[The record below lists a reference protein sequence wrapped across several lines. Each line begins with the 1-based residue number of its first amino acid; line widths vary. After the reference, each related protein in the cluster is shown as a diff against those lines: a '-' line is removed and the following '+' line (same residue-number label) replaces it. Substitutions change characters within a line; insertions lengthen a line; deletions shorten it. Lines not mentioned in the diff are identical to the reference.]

1 VLAFLFIGA
10 VGLMMLCCCLC
21 GVNLRLIILTTGF
34 EMQGCLV
41 SASYVEQAFFLT
53 HTLCSVVFG
62 VCVSVGIIMNVG
74 IGVGARVFLTFCW
87 CVEVSRC
94 CTHVLSD
101 LFSFCKAFVT
111 SRFLAVKCEFIL

>member
-1 VLAFLFIGA
+1 VEQVGVLAFLLIGA

-62 VCVSVGIIMNVG
+62 VSFG
-74 IGVGARVFLTFCW
+74 IGVGARGFLKFCW
-87 CVEVSRC
+87 CVEVSCC

-101 LFSFCKAFVT
+101 LFSFCKVFVN
-111 SRFLAVKCEFIL
+111 SRFLAAKCAFIL